1 MNLFSNLSIRGRF
14 FVLSFSMLLLVLL
27 VSGYS
32 WLSMKQIGG
41 ELTSIAEDDIPLT
54 AALSQITVH
63 QLEQAIHFERAVRFG
78 EQKPGDPEAGSLLV
92 EEVSE
97 FDKLSRK
104 VDAEIA
110 AATEKARASQAHAPT
125 VEAKAEFEQVAA
137 ALEQIRGQH
146 KAYEQHAADVLRML
160 GDGDVHSAEQQA
172 RKINL
177 EEDKLDEALEE
188 LLIEVEA
195 FTEQAAL
202 RAKEHEGTAELII
215 LALMTLSLGLGLG
228 MAWFISRS
236 AQQRMD
242 NVAHSLSRI
251 AQGDLT
257 EELGGDDEI
266 AVPLRAMRDKLKDML
281 SSIHGVTDQ
290 LAAMSEEVSAV
301 TTQSSSNIDHQQMQT
316 EQVATAV
323 TEMTSTVQEVTRNM
337 QSTADSANEANTEA
351 NNGQR
356 VLDAAVSQVRSLASE
371 IDTAAD
377 VIGEVEKDSENINTV
392 LDVITGIA
400 EQTNLLALNAAIEA
414 ARAGEQG
421 RGFAVVADEVR
432 TLAGRTQEST
442 EEIKHI
448 IEKLQ
453 SGSKQAVA
461 VMNHSREQSRQVV
474 EEASNAGVS
483 LKTITDSIRSI
494 NDMSAQ
500 IASAAEEQIAVTE
513 EIDRNVNQISAMGSE
528 NATGARQTLEAV
540 QDLAKTS
547 TQLAGMLSQF
557 KI

>member
-1 MNLFSNLSIRGRF
+1 MNLLSNLSIRGRF

-27 VSGYS
+27 VSGFS
-32 WLSMKQIGG
+32 WFSMKQIGG
-41 ELTSIAEDDIPLT
+41 ELASIAEDDIPLT
-54 AALSQITVH
+54 AALTQITVH
-63 QLEQAIHFERAVRFG
+63 QLQQAIHFERAVRFG
-78 EQKPGDPEAGSLLV
+78 EQKPDDPEAGSLLV
-92 EEVSE
+92 EEVSD
-97 FDKLSRK
+97 FDRLSRQ

-110 AATEKARASQAHAPT
+110 AATEKARASHAHART
-125 VEAKAEFEQVAA
+125 AEAEAEFEHVAA
-137 ALEQIRGQH
+137 ALEGIRDQH
-146 KAYEQHAADVLRML
+146 KRYEQQATDILRML
-160 GDGDVHSAEQQA
+160 AEGELQSAEQQA
-172 RKINL
+172 RKIKF

-202 RAKEHEGTAELII
+202 RAKEHEGTAEFVV
-215 LALMTLSLGLGLG
+215 LALMILSIALGLGL
-228 MAWFISRS
+228 AWFISRS
-236 AQQRMD
+236 AQKRMD
-242 NVAHSLSRI
+242 SVAHSLSRI

-257 EELGGDDEI
+257 EELGGNDEI
-266 AVPLRAMRDKLKDML
+266 AEPLRTMRDNLKDML
-281 SSIHGVTDQ
+281 SSIHRVTDQ

-323 TEMTSTVQEVTRNM
+323 TEMTSTVQEVTRNI

-351 NNGQR
+351 DNGKR
-356 VLDAAVSQVRSLASE
+356 VLDSAISQVRSLAGE

-461 VMNHSREQSRQVV
+461 VMNHSREQSREVV
-474 EEASNAGVS
+474 QEASNAGVS

-513 EIDRNVNQISAMGSE
+513 EIDRNVNQISTMGSE

-540 QDLAKTS
+540 QDLANTS
-547 TQLAGMLSQF
+547 TQLAGMVNQF
-557 KI
+557 KT

>member
-1 MNLFSNLSIRGRF
+1 
-14 FVLSFSMLLLVLL
+14 V
-27 VSGYS
+27 
-32 WLSMKQIGG
+32 
-41 ELTSIAEDDIPLT
+41 
-54 AALSQITVH
+54 
-63 QLEQAIHFERAVRFG
+63 
-78 EQKPGDPEAGSLLV
+78 
-92 EEVSE
+92 
-97 FDKLSRK
+97 
-104 VDAEIA
+104 
-110 AATEKARASQAHAPT
+110 
-125 VEAKAEFEQVAA
+125 
-137 ALEQIRGQH
+137 
-146 KAYEQHAADVLRML
+146 
-160 GDGDVHSAEQQA
+160 
-172 RKINL
+172 
-177 EEDKLDEALEE
+177 
-188 LLIEVEA
+188 
-195 FTEQAAL
+195 
-202 RAKEHEGTAELII
+202 
-215 LALMTLSLGLGLG
+215 TL
-228 MAWFISRS
+228 
-236 AQQRMD
+236 
-242 NVAHSLSRI
+242 
-251 AQGDLT
+251 
-257 EELGGDDEI
+257 
-266 AVPLRAMRDKLKDML
+266 
-281 SSIHGVTDQ
+281 
-290 LAAMSEEVSAV
+290 
-301 TTQSSSNIDHQQMQT
+301 QSSSNIDHQQMQT

-337 QSTADSANEANTEA
+337 QSTADSADEANTEA

-356 VLDAAVSQVRSLASE
+356 VLDAAVSQVHSLACE

-474 EEASNAGVS
+474 EEASNAGAS